1 MQMMIEG
8 TYGTG
13 KTLLATHIAKE
24 VDKLGIPIYS
34 NYPLKLNNY
43 HELVLSELPNLPGPL
58 LAILDEAYVYLESRT
73 SGRDINRYM
82 SYILMQSRKRQI
94 DFLLTFQLNSMIDLR
109 WTNLCDFGVQSFRDN
124 QAEAFVYDVTMQN
137 GLPVG
142 SFELPFDYAE
152 RELFGLYD
160 TFEVIDAPKD
170 ISQELTLV
178 DPKDT
183 ERAVQRIIEEL
194 EQELPLEEWT
204 KTMIDDV
211 IFSKRMPNTYS
222 SRVYSRVQ
230 RIVKSKKLR
239 GEIVELVGKSKPKPK
254 PKKEIKSRTKNKQKD

>member
-24 VDKLGIPIYS
+24 VDKLDIPIYS
-34 NYPLKLNNY
+34 NYPLKLKNY

-58 LAILDEAYVYLESRT
+58 LVILDEAYVYLESRT
-73 SGRDINRYM
+73 SGRDVNRYM

-109 WTNLCDFGVQSFRDN
+109 WTNLCDFAVESYRDN
-124 QAEAFVYDVTMQN
+124 QAECFVYDVLMQN
-137 GLPVG
+137 GVEVG
-142 SFELPFDYAE
+142 TFELPFDYAE
-152 RELFGLYD
+152 KELFGLYD

-183 ERAVQRIIEEL
+183 ERTVQKIIDDL
-194 EQELPLEEWT
+194 EKELPLEQWT
-204 KTMIDDV
+204 KAMIDDYV
-211 IFSKRMPNTYS
+211 YGKRMPNTYS
-222 SRVYSRVQ
+222 QRAYARVQ
-230 RIVKSKKLR
+230 RIVRSRKVSGAIEEVLKEEKPRANKSKA
-239 GEIVELVGKSKPKPK
+239 
-254 PKKEIKSRTKNKQKD
+254 KNKQKD

>member
-43 HELVLSELPNLPGPL
+43 HELVLSELPNLPGPVL
-58 LAILDEAYVYLESRT
+58 VILDEAYVYLESRT
-73 SGRDINRYM
+73 SGRDVNRYM

-94 DFLLTFQLNSMIDLR
+94 DFVLTFQLNSMIDLR
-109 WTNLCDFGVQSFRDN
+109 WTNLCDFAVESFRDN
-124 QAEAFVYDVTMQN
+124 QNEAFVYDVKMQN
-137 GLPVG
+137 GIPVG
-142 SFELPFDYAE
+142 TYELPFDYAE
-152 RELFGLYD
+152 KELFGLYD

-183 ERAVQRIIEEL
+183 EKALQGIIDAL
-194 EQELPLEEWT
+194 EKELPLDQWT
-204 KTMIDDV
+204 KTMIDDYV
-211 IFSKRMPNTYS
+211 FTKRMPNTYS
-222 SRVYSRVQ
+222 QRAYARIQ
-230 RIVKSKKLR
+230 RIVRSRRIGGAIEEVLEEKKP
-239 GEIVELVGKSKPKPK
+239 EKPKVN
-254 PKKEIKSRTKNKQKD
+254 KSRAKNKQKD